1 MSLLAPLLA
10 LAVAA
15 QPGPAAAE
23 PAVQD
28 DLPHRLDAVIDR
40 ALREER
46 IVGTVVLVAKDGKV
60 VYRRAAG
67 FADPEAARPM
77 PEDAVFRF
85 SSITKPIVTVA
96 ALRLVEQGK
105 LRLDDPVTRW
115 LPDFKPKLADGSTP
129 VITVHQLLTHTAG
142 LSYGFEEPA
151 DSPYHRLGVS
161 DGLDEAGI
169 TLEENLRRLAQAP
182 LLYPPG
188 HQWRY
193 SLAIDVLG
201 AVIARANT
209 STLPEAVAQLV
220 TTPLQMRD
228 TAFSVQDSPRVVV
241 PYADGQ
247 PRPRRMSD
255 RFEMTLPAWMGE
267 RLRFAPTRALDAEA
281 FPSGG
286 AGMVGTAEDVL
297 RLLETIRGDGA
308 PLLSADTARRM
319 TTDQVGADAQTQGPG
334 WGFGYGGAVLD
345 DPVLA
350 KSPQA
355 KGTLQW
361 GGVYG
366 HAWFVDHSNGWSVV
380 ALTNTALEGMSGAF
394 PTQIRDA
401 VYGVR

>member
-1 MSLLAPLLA
+1 MSLFTPLLA
-10 LAVAA
+10 LTVAA
-15 QPGPAAAE
+15 QPGPTAAE
-23 PAVQD
+23 PVVED
-28 DLPHRLDAVIDR
+28 DLPRRLNAVIDR
-40 ALREER
+40 ALHEER

-67 FADPEAARPM
+67 FADREAARPM
-77 PEDAVFRF
+77 AEDAIFRL

-161 DGLDEAGI
+161 DGLDDAGI
-169 TLEENLRRLAQAP
+169 TLEENLRRLAEAP
-182 LLYPPG
+182 LFYPPG

-201 AVIARANT
+201 AVIARANE
-209 STLPEAVAQLV
+209 STLQEAVAQLV

-228 TAFSVQDSPRVVV
+228 TAFSMQDSARVVV
-241 PYADGQ
+241 PYADGH

-255 RFEMTLPAWMGE
+255 RFEMTMPAEMGE
-267 RLRFAPTRALDAEA
+267 RLRFAPTRAFDASA

-286 AGMVGTAEDVL
+286 AGMVGTADDVM
-297 RLLETIRGDGA
+297 RLLETIRGGGA
-308 PLLSADTARRM
+308 PLLSADTVRRM
-319 TTDQVGADAQTQGPG
+319 ATDQVGADAQTQGPG

-366 HAWFVDHSNGWSVV
+366 HAWFVDRGNGWSVV

-401 VYGVR
+401 VYGAR